1 MINGNAGLNQARRFN
16 LPSGTHAQ
24 AFGPRSLVES
34 SADWNNHAHQMRHRH
49 CGRRLVGT
57 LSVGT
62 EAWARGGGGRGKAH
76 GISWGG
82 KGISRTPARVAAF
95 QNRVAL
101 LKLARPTTTASTPRM
116 ATSTAIPGMTAA
128 LAYARPAS
136 PSLLTK
142 TGGASAVC
150 CCGNRRASP
159 AFRALSAVNPLVPVL
174 PRATARCPSR
184 QDVACA
190 AC

>member
-1 MINGNAGLNQARRFN
+1 MMNGNAGLNQARRFN
-16 LPSGTHAQ
+16 LPAGTHAQ

-34 SADWNNHAHQMRHRH
+34 SADWNTHAHQMRHRH

-76 GISWGG
+76 GMSWGG

-95 QNRVAL
+95 SEPRGITQAGAIDYYCL
-101 LKLARPTTTASTPRM
+101 YAWDGYIYSYPWDDRPS
-116 ATSTAIPGMTAA
+116 A

-142 TGGASAVC
+142 TGG
-150 CCGNRRASP
+150 R
-159 AFRALSAVNPLVPVL
+159 
-174 PRATARCPSR
+174 
-184 QDVACA
+184 
-190 AC
+190 